1 MNAKRVEHRMWEAA
15 LMFNGAIWKRDFEL
29 PVVFD
34 CFNGEAVL
42 PEQQEA
48 YQVFCNS
55 KEAINHS
62 ISDVKQ
68 YCITQ
73 NKSKIE
79 EDSIENVFKYVVP
92 EKVYVTRDCRV
103 AIMCRYKF
111 DLEHGIAVVFKNGQ
125 FEQIGAQDIVL

>member
-1 MNAKRVEHRMWEAA
+1 MIEALAHVVETAQE
-15 LMFNGAIWKRDFEL
+15 
-29 PVVFD
+29 V
-34 CFNGEAVL
+34 AVNV
-42 PEQQEA
+42 EE
-48 YQVFCNS
+48 CR
-55 KEAINHS
+55 
-62 ISDVKQ
+62 ISSSVIEDLKVKQ